1 MFAAQMQKSADKA
14 VPAVSVIIT
23 AARPVVVIGKTL
35 PRLSSHNEIFCRLKP
50 SSRRAPGTSPFQ
62 QHPVV
67 QDRLSRYSKDHEYPT
82 VGIFFPEVAPEV
94 APNIGPV

>member
-1 MFAAQMQKSADKA
+1 
-14 VPAVSVIIT
+14 
-23 AARPVVVIGKTL
+23 L

-50 SSRRAPGTSPFQ
+50 SSRRSPGTSPFQ

-67 QDRLSRYSKDHEYPT
+67 QERLSRYSKDHEYPT